1 MVEELEERE
10 RAFKKAKVDKK
21 NEEIKVQMET
31 ERIKEEGRKLR
42 EQKEKEMR
50 MREEERTKGD
60 VEEEDMDLPPELR
73 MFFSFGSGFVANLF
87 YRPTRYNYSSKIFIE
102 GSSGAHDT
110 RSYSQATIAIR
121 SPRHRIDRSF
131 AKSAQEECW
140 QATEDG
146 NSTGA
151 FQADRRCVFRG
162 VC

>member
-1 MVEELEERE
+1 MDPLRRLALDQKLRVKKARAERYKAYDAKRKNMVEELEERE

-102 GSSGAHDT
+102 GSPGAHDT

-121 SPRHRIDRSF
+121 SP
-131 AKSAQEECW
+131 
-140 QATEDG
+140 
-146 NSTGA
+146 
-151 FQADRRCVFRG
+151 
-162 VC
+162 